1 MWQPEVLPGTVF
13 IVGGNDQL
21 ESPTTE
27 SYIKIMKEN
36 ENLKL
41 VGNICMQS
49 TPKNFLFIDNVFQSK
64 NEEVDQFMNTFFNA
78 GSILKFTNVII
89 ACQSTKNIPSCFLPD
104 YILYKIKNGFDI
116 VDKGIECGY
125 QVLHDIKKDVYT
137 FQKSS
142 QLLQEKKDV
151 YTFQKSSQLLQEKK
165 ETSLPTFKLL
175 DLKGIVIIIGKR
187 QTGKT
192 TLLKRL
198 SSRNNSIFITHNDE
212 KPTLETLFEKDYVIV
227 DDYGN
232 NSSNDFKDLIN
243 KYAQHSRS
251 NLVIAVQS
259 MRAIPVSIR
268 ASVDYLLFTSKGF
281 GSENFHDNITF
292 DHKVMLDVNHDK
304 YFIID

>member
-1 MWQPEVLPGTVF
+1 MWQPEVFPGTVF
-13 IVGGNDQL
+13 IVGGNDKL

-41 VGNICMQS
+41 VGNICMRS
-49 TPKNFLFIDNVFQSK
+49 TLKNFLFIDNVFQSK

-104 YILYKIKNGFDI
+104 YILYKIKNGIDI

-142 QLLQEKKDV
+142 QLLQEKK
-151 YTFQKSSQLLQEKK
+151 

-175 DLKGIVIIIGKR
+175 DLKGITIVIGKR

-198 SSRNNSIFITHNDE
+198 SSRNNSIFITHNDGFS
-212 KPTLETLFEKDYVIV
+212 PTLETLFENVYVIV
-227 DDYGN
+227 DDYDNN

-259 MRAIPVSIR
+259 MRAIPVYIR
-268 ASVDYLLFTSKGF
+268 ANVNYLLFTSKGF

-292 DHKVMLDVNHDK
+292 DHKVLLDVNHDK